1 MNLVSAL
8 VFFGGNSPFSKNVVG
23 LLILITKVVFLIFGF
38 LWVRSSFP
46 RVRYDQ
52 LMMLMWKKFLPL
64 SIAFLMFYYFN
75 VFVGGG
81 VAPHYLW

>member
-52 LMMLMWKKFLPL
+52 LMMLM
-64 SIAFLMFYYFN
+64 
-75 VFVGGG
+75 
-81 VAPHYLW
+81 